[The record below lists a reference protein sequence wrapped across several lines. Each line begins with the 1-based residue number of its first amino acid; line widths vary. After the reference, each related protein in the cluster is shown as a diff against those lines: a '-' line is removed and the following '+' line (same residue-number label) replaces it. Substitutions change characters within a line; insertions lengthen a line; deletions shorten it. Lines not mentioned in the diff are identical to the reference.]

1 MLNRAIKCLP
11 KPTQLLAT
19 PSRSASRF
27 TRARHPPTKHVAS
40 SSKSIHPPSPS
51 LPAETTNP
59 STATEQPPS
68 PPPSPEST
76 ELSILGPPI
85 SRIPV
90 QVPHDSQGVLDL
102 AKGDWSIKVKELLSQ
117 PAIVVARQI
126 EFMNI
131 FLGFEQANRVRLLS
145 LLALYPS
152 LTRLM
157 SAVSTPLAGR
167 QFARLFARGGSWNHR
182 YSQGRLLSLEIP

>member
-11 KPTQLLAT
+11 RPTKLLAT

-27 TRARHPPTKHVAS
+27 TRSRHPPTKHVAS
-40 SSKSIHPPSPS
+40 SSKSLHPPSPT
-51 LPAETTNP
+51 P
-59 STATEQPPS
+59 
-68 PPPSPEST
+68 PEST

-90 QVPHDSQGVLDL
+90 EVPHDSQGVLDI

-131 FLGFEQANRVRLLS
+131 FLGFEQANRVSHSHS
-145 LLALYPS
+145 LPSFRFS
-152 LTRLM
+152 LTWNA
-157 SAVSTPLAGR
+157 SIVSITLTR
-167 QFARLFARGGSWNHR
+167 R
-182 YSQGRLLSLEIP
+182 

>member
-1 MLNRAIKCLP
+1 MLNRAIKCLT
-11 KPTQLLAT
+11 KPTKLLST
-19 PSRSASRF
+19 PTRSASRF
-27 TRARHPPTKHVAS
+27 TRSRHPPTKHVAS
-40 SSKSIHPPSPS
+40 SSKSLHPTSPSP
-51 LPAETTNP
+51 PVETTNT
-59 STATEQPPS
+59 STATEQPLP
-68 PPPSPEST
+68 PPPSSEST

-152 LTRLM
+152 LTRSML
-157 SAVSTPLAGR
+157 AVSIAIT
-167 QFARLFARGGSWNHR
+167 
-182 YSQGRLLSLEIP
+182 